1 MTNDEM
7 LKRALRGKSQ
17 LRERLKQLCKEHTER
32 SKKLDALV
40 ADVLKADMTGQ
51 GQIAGTEQ
59 IHLDPDLADL
69 LENAC
74 HGL

>member
-51 GQIAGTEQ
+51 GQIAGTDA

-69 LENAC
+69 LENPC